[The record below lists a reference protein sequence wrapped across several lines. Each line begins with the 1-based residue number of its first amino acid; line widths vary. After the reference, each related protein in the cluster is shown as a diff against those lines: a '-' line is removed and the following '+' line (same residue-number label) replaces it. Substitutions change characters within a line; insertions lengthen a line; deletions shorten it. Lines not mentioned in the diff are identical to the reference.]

1 MPSEMQCSSR
11 CFINLVLFTI
21 VLLVTPLP
29 ASSHGDL
36 ALPALRAP
44 EVYGDVMIDRS
55 SVEKKVTPV
64 VFSHWVHRVN
74 YTCRVCHTELEF
86 AMKAN
91 ETGIVCNNGT
101 TKDKYCF
108 VCHNGKTVDGVTAFA
123 STGPEGENCKRCHNA
138 DASPNRKKFE
148 ALKSKLPSADF
159 GNEIDWVRALTEGKI
174 KPKKSLLKDAP
185 PIALDRTLTL
195 QAEMIGIPPAIF
207 SHKIHTAQ
215 LDCSNCH
222 PEIFN
227 IKKKTTKHF
236 SMSRI
241 FNNEFCGVCH
251 LRIAFPL
258 NDCRR
263 CHPGMKK

>member
-1 MPSEMQCSSR
+1 MPAGIPCANR

-21 VLLVTPLP
+21 VLLAMPMQ
-29 ASSHGDL
+29 ASSHGDFE
-36 ALPALRAP
+36 LPALGAP
-44 EVYGDVMIDRS
+44 EVYGEVMIDHLS
-55 SVEKKVTPV
+55 AEKGVTPV
-64 VFSHWVHRVN
+64 VFSHWVHRPN
-74 YTCRVCHTELEF
+74 YTCRVCHSELEF

-91 ETGIVCNNGT
+91 ETGIVCNKGT
-101 TKDKYCF
+101 TTDKYCF

-123 STGPEGENCKRCHNA
+123 PDGPEGKKCSRCHNA
-138 DASPNRKKFE
+138 DASPNLKKFTQ
-148 ALKSKLPSADF
+148 LKDKLPAAKYGD
-159 GNEIDWVRALTEGKI
+159 EIDWVKALADGKI
-174 KPKKSLLKDAP
+174 KPKKSLSKNAS
-185 PIALDRTLTL
+185 PITLDSTLTL
-195 QAEMIGIPPAIF
+195 QAEMTGIPPAVF
-207 SHKIHTAQ
+207 SHKIHTAL

-241 FNNEFCGVCH
+241 LNNEFCGVCH

-263 CHPGMKK
+263 CHPGMRK